1 MQIGLPRTNHNQD
14 TGSKSGKEGC
24 YAGLSECYGSVV
36 STLDCCACPL
46 CKADIIAYA
55 LNQLPPKYV
64 ALREGEAYPK
74 LFILQKEYR
83 TRVAAALVHAA
94 AVVRENPRHGPED
107 YVAPGK

>member
-1 MQIGLPRTNHNQD
+1 MPDYQNVMELLVEQMY
-14 TGSKSGKEGC
+14 SG
-24 YAGLSECYGSVV
+24 VV
-36 STLDCCACPL
+36 STLDCCVCPL

-94 AVVRENPRHGPED
+94 EVVRENPRHGPEE
-107 YVAPGK
+107 YVAPQK

>member
-1 MQIGLPRTNHNQD
+1 MPGYQNVMELVGRAVY
-14 TGSKSGKEGC
+14 S
-24 YAGLSECYGSVV
+24 SVV

-94 AVVRENPRHGPED
+94 AVVRENPRHGRKIMLPPENKP
-107 YVAPGK
+107 VKEEHWLLFFI

>member
-1 MQIGLPRTNHNQD
+1 MPGYQNVMEILVEQMY
-14 TGSKSGKEGC
+14 SSIE
-24 YAGLSECYGSVV
+24 

-64 ALREGEAYPK
+64 AMRQGEAYPK
-74 LFILQKEYR
+74 LFILKKESR

-94 AVVRENPRHGPED
+94 EVVRSNPRHGPEGF
-107 YVAPGK
+107 VAPER

>member
-1 MQIGLPRTNHNQD
+1 MPGYQNVMELLVEQMY
-14 TGSKSGKEGC
+14 S
-24 YAGLSECYGSVV
+24 SVV

-83 TRVAAALVHAA
+83 TRVAAALVHAGGCGA
-94 AVVRENPRHGPED
+94 GKSPAWLGRLCCPRKINQWKEELRLLFFI
-107 YVAPGK
+107 